1 MAIIIC
7 VFTDILVRVRSK
19 FLRKHIKVL
28 KLWARNKRLVLSFL
42 AIIIV
47 AGGMIYANYMQN
59 RRLAVDPA
67 TYAQLLQLIAR
78 AESNDNYNAHFG
90 NAGNTSIKFTDMTI
104 GQVLRWQSEFIDQG
118 NVSSAVGR
126 YQIINT
132 TLSGLITQF
141 NISTNEKFDAAMQ
154 DRLAILLIE
163 RRGSQNYVNAE
174 LTPEQFAHNLSKE
187 WAGLPRVIGD
197 KPGDSYYAGDGLNKS
212 RVSVGDTLKAIAPIS
227 PKR

>member
-187 WAGLPRVIGD
+187 
-197 KPGDSYYAGDGLNKS
+197 
-212 RVSVGDTLKAIAPIS
+212 
-227 PKR
+227 